1 MALLLSLV
9 MVLAMKIATFATEN
23 PTGSSN
29 TYTITAPSGS
39 HQYEIYQIFTGDL
52 SGTILSNVKWGANG
66 TVTKGE
72 AVSQDVID
80 ALTAVNGKTDVEKLE
95 VIKQYANLT
104 STPVGTVT
112 NGSTYEAEAGYYL
125 IKDKDTT
132 ETVTDANTLNNVN
145 LV

>member
-1 MALLLSLV
+1 MKKMKKVMALLLSLV
-9 MVLAMKIATFATEN
+9 MVLAMSIATFATEN

-112 NGSTYEAEAGYYL
+112 NGSTYEA
-125 IKDKDTT
+125 
-132 ETVTDANTLNNVN
+132 
-145 LV
+145 